1 MSLWKKLTGEL
12 VDIIE
17 WLDASPDTLVWRF
30 ERHNNEIKN
39 GARLIVRETQ
49 AAVFV
54 NEGQLADIFK
64 FAGTYTLKTQ
74 NLPILS
80 TLQGWK
86 HGFESP
92 FKAEVYFV
100 NLRQFTDQKWGTMNP
115 VMLRDPEFGPLRLRG
130 FGTYTMRVA
139 DPAALVRELV
149 GTNPTFTTE
158 GIAEQLR
165 SFIVS
170 QMSDILG
177 EAKIP
182 ALDLAAHYNELGAFA
197 VEKLRPRFA
206 EYGLELTAFAVQ
218 NLSLPPEVEQALD
231 RRTSM
236 GITGDLGKYTQFQAA
251 EALRTSSN
259 QSGGGGGGAGGA
271 MAQGMG
277 MAAGLAMGQQMAGAL
292 AGAGATGTGGVG
304 AGGPPALPALSVY
317 LAIEGKQAGP
327 FTLAQAAEIAASGRI
342 NADTLAWRAGMPNW
356 APAGTIAE
364 LAGLFG
370 RSTPPPLPG

>member
-12 VDIIE
+12 IDIIE
-17 WLDASPDTLVWRF
+17 WLDNTPDTLVWRF

-49 AAVFV
+49 AAIFV
-54 NEGQLADIFK
+54 NEGQLADLFK

-115 VMLRDPEFGPLRLRG
+115 IMLRDPEFGPIRLRG
-130 FGTYTMRVA
+130 FGTYTMRVS

-149 GTNPTFTTE
+149 GTNPKFTTE
-158 GIAEQLR
+158 GIQEQLR
-165 SFIVS
+165 SFVIS
-170 QMSDILG
+170 QLSDILG

-182 ALDLAAHYNELGAFA
+182 ALDLAANYNELGGFA

-236 GITGDLGKYTQFQAA
+236 GLTGDLAKYTQFQAA
-251 EALRTSSN
+251 EALRTSSS
-259 QSGGGGGGAGGA
+259 QPGGGGGAGGA

-292 AGAGATGTGGVG
+292 SGAAGVG
-304 AGGPPALPALSVY
+304 AGGPPPLPAAGIY
-317 LAIEGKQAGP
+317 LAIDGTQAGP
-327 FTLAQAAEIAASGRI
+327 FTLAQAAEFAASGRI
-342 NADTLAWRAGMPNW
+342 NANTLAWRAGMANW
-356 APAGTIAE
+356 AAAGTVGE

-370 RSTPPPLPG
+370 PSTPPPLPR